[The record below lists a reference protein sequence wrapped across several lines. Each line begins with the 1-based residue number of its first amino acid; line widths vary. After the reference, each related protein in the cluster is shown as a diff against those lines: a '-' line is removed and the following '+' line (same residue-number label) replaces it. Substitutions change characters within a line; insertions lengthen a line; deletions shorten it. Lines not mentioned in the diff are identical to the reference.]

1 MKPQKVT
8 QDNLYLILPGK
19 VTQIAVRLIE
29 LGIAQDI
36 DSALKIIYSSP
47 VYKKMEKENTKYW
60 WLGLNALYEEI
71 IDSTQQTP
79 NPYLLI
85 R

>member
-1 MKPQKVT
+1 MKLHRIT
-8 QDNLYLILPGK
+8 QDNLYLILSGK
-19 VTQIAVRLIE
+19 VTQIANRLIE

-36 DSALKIIYSSP
+36 DSALKIVYSSS

-71 IDSTQQTP
+71 I
-79 NPYLLI
+79 NPEQ
-85 R
+85 

>member
-1 MKPQKVT
+1 MKLQRIT

-19 VTQIAVRLIE
+19 VTQIANRLIE

-36 DSALKIIYSSP
+36 DSALKIVYSSS
-47 VYKKMEKENTKYW
+47 VYKKMENENTKYW

-71 IDSTQQTP
+71 I
-79 NPYLLI
+79 NPEQ
-85 R
+85 

>member
-1 MKPQKVT
+1 MKLQKVT

-19 VTQIAVRLIE
+19 VTQIANRLIE
-29 LGIAQDI
+29 QGLVRDI

-71 IDSTQQTP
+71 INSNQ
-79 NPYLLI
+79 
-85 R
+85 